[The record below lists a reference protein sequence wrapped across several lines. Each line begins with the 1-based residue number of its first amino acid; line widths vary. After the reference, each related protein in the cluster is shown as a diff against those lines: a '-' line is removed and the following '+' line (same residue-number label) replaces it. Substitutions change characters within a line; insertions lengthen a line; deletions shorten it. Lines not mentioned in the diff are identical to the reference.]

1 MVSLVLRKKVSIFK
15 YLVASTCLKGVF
27 AGQGRATFC
36 TVPKTIPK
44 AERKNIDYSEYPLT
58 PQGEMM
64 ELLVR
69 SRISTYPHPAV
80 AAQFFE
86 TVQRY
91 SDFFKVR
98 KEWVLTALEAFL
110 DRR

>member
-1 MVSLVLRKKVSIFK
+1 
-15 YLVASTCLKGVF
+15 
-27 AGQGRATFC
+27 
-36 TVPKTIPK
+36 
-44 AERKNIDYSEYPLT
+44 
-58 PQGEMM
+58 M

-69 SRISTYPHPAV
+69 SRISAYPHPAV

-98 KEWVLTALEAFL
+98 KEWVLPALEAFL
-110 DRR
+110 DSR